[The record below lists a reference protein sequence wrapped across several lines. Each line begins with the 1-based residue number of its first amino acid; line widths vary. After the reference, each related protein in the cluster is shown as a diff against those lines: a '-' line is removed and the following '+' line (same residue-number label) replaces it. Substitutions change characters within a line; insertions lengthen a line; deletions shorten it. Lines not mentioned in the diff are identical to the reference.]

1 MTVPDNTRTAV
12 NRSRIE
18 QGARRHLERH
28 PESRGTTT
36 LPDDLLREQSLRI
49 QLFYAIGVIV
59 WGINLVMDIYLA
71 PNGARGPYRLI
82 EGIAG
87 VLAAGVV
94 CYARFSP
101 RSHRTKIN
109 VGVACMV
116 PQAFALALLNSWVEQ
131 PTTMRPLS
139 GITGLLLV
147 FGMLA
152 PAKPGKLLTAAVV
165 AASMDPL
172 GVWIAHLRGLPVP
185 SVLSTFLMFHPNYV
199 AAILTVAPAQILYRL
214 GRQLRE
220 ARALGSYQ
228 LIELLG
234 KGGMG
239 EVWLARHR
247 LLARSAAIK
256 LVRPD
261 ILGAGSSDA
270 TAMTLGRFEREAQA
284 TAALTSPHTI
294 RLYDFGLTD
303 EGSFY
308 YAMELLDGRDLESL
322 VREFGP
328 LPPERAMFLVRQVCR
343 SLAEAHAIGL
353 IHRDIKPANIYVCR
367 MGLEYDF
374 VKVLD
379 FGLVT
384 LDDRRGVSGLVTAEH
399 VAIGTPAYM
408 APEAI
413 LGEANV
419 DHRADVYALG
429 CVAYFLLT
437 GERVFHAESQMK
449 LLMQHVN
456 DEPIPPSRRTE
467 QAIPPEI
474 DDLVLACLRKDP
486 NRRPRSA
493 EELGRLASGYKTANA
508 WDQQAAQKWWEAHL
522 PQLTTPATVTIP
534 GWGLDAR
541 ASQPDTD
548 ANIRRTRLE
557 HPGLERAEQH
567 RRDRTRRRAS
577 E

>member
-1 MTVPDNTRTAV
+1 
-12 NRSRIE
+12 
-18 QGARRHLERH
+18 
-28 PESRGTTT
+28 
-36 LPDDLLREQSLRI
+36 
-49 QLFYAIGVIV
+49 
-59 WGINLVMDIYLA
+59 MDIYLA
-71 PNGARGPYRLI
+71 PNGDRGPYRLI
-82 EGIAG
+82 EGMAG

-109 VGVACMV
+109 VGVACLV

-261 ILGAGSSDA
+261 MLGGGSRDA

-328 LPPERAMFLVRQVCR
+328 LPPERAMYLVRQVCR

-384 LDDRRGVSGLVTAEH
+384 LDDRRGASGLVTAEH

-419 DHRADVYALG
+419 DHRAD
-429 CVAYFLLT
+429 
-437 GERVFHAESQMK
+437 RVRAG
-449 LLMQHVN
+449 L
-456 DEPIPPSRRTE
+456 RR
-467 QAIPPEI
+467 
-474 DDLVLACLRKDP
+474 VLPADRRACLPCREPDETAHAARARRADSAFTS
-486 NRRPRSA
+486 NGAGDSSRDRRPGVGLPAQRPESTSTQRRGTGSLGLRLQDGQCVGPA
-493 EELGRLASGYKTANA
+493 GGQEVVGGPSPATHDTGDGHHPRLGLGRSRSRNLVA
-508 WDQQAAQKWWEAHL
+508 QQGL
-522 PQLTTPATVTIP
+522 PELCDSSTPP
-534 GWGLDAR
+534 AR
-541 ASQPDTD
+541 PARKLS
-548 ANIRRTRLE
+548 
-557 HPGLERAEQH
+557 
-567 RRDRTRRRAS
+567 
-577 E
+577 